1 MPMRAW
7 ADLEVGPGQRMR
19 WRVEPPVVLRR
30 TGSTRVHLVQAA
42 GGPLGG
48 DELALRLRLAPDTE
62 LTVASAAATV
72 VQPGRPGSGPA
83 RWTVSAW
90 LGEGARL
97 RWWPEPTVVCDGAEL
112 RARLRLELAEGA
124 AALAREEVRLGRHG
138 QRGGRYRGELIVD
151 HAGQAL
157 VRHTTVLDGA
167 DPDLTGP
174 GGTDGHPLLAT
185 VLGAGALAAPGGR
198 VTGESPGLRWA
209 RHELSGPGWLLVALA
224 QDRTDLSALLADLPS
239 VSPAVSQSGPSCHQI
254 GTAWERQATT
264 ASCPGR
270 RLTTEARRT

>member
-1 MPMRAW
+1 MPMRAS
-7 ADLEVGPGQRMR
+7 AELEVGSGQRMR

-30 TGSTRVHLVQAA
+30 TGPGRVHLVQAA

-48 DELALRLRLAPDTE
+48 DELALRLRLAPGAE

-72 VQPGRPGSGPA
+72 VQPGRAGSGPA

-124 AALAREEVRLGRHG
+124 AAVAREEVRLGRHG
-138 QRGGRYRGELIVD
+138 QRGGRYRGELSVD

-157 VRHTTVLDGA
+157 LRHTTVLDGA
-167 DPDLTGP
+167 DPDLAGP
-174 GGTDGHPLLAT
+174 GGTDGHPVLAT
-185 VLGAGALAAPGGR
+185 VLGAGAVVAPAGR
-198 VTGESPGLRWA
+198 PSGESPGLRWA
-209 RHELSGPGWLLVALA
+209 RHELPGPGWLLAALA
-224 QDRTDLSALLADLPS
+224 QDRTNLSALLADLPGL
-239 VSPAVSQSGPSCHQI
+239 SPAVNRSGVPCHQTE
-254 GTAWERQATT
+254 TARER
-264 ASCPGR
+264 PGHTR
-270 RLTTEARRT
+270 ELSW